1 MNSLFVPTETT
12 EMADNGDG
20 EQCPLL
26 LPQAVLRDVI
36 QHGRRTPEPGGRP
49 GCEVHGARVHPRP
62 DLAAPQSDRGGR
74 PDHPEH
80 EAAAAQGDHL
90 RAGCHQASHQG

>member
-1 MNSLFVPTETT
+1 MFITPKTT
-12 EMADNGDG
+12 QVADSGDG
-20 EQCPLL
+20 ERCPLF

-36 QHGRRTPEPGGRP
+36 QHGRRTPEPGGGP
-49 GCEVHGARVHPRP
+49 GREVHGARVHPRP
-62 DLAAPQSDRGGR
+62 DLAAPQSDWGRR

-90 RAGCHQASHQG
+90 RAGCHQAGHQG